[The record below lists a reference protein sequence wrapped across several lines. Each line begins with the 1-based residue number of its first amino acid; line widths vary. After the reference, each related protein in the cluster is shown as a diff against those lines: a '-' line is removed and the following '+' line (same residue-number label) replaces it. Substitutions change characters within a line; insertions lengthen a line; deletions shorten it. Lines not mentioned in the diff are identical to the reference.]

1 MIKFSI
7 EQKEVRTMTRLLR
20 LIPRQERF
28 LSVVPEFDVLDRFFG
43 DPELPALFGREG
55 ELAPAFDI
63 AETDKEYTITG
74 EIPGIEAKDLKVT
87 LTDGVLNITGEKK
100 KEEKE
105 KGEHYHRIE
114 REYGSF
120 HRGFRF
126 PEHVTSDN
134 VKANYK
140 DGVLKV
146 TLPKTEV
153 KTKKIEVKEQKTS
166 EKRETEVEVQ

>member
-1 MIKFSI
+1 
-7 EQKEVRTMTRLLR
+7 MTRLLS

-28 LSVVPEFDVLDRFFG
+28 LSVIPEFDVLDRFFG
-43 DPELPALFGREG
+43 ELELPALFGREG

-63 AETDKEYTITG
+63 AETEKEYTITG
-74 EIPGIEAKDLKVT
+74 EMPGIEAKDLTVT
-87 LTDGVLNITGEKK
+87 LTDGVLSITGEKK
-100 KEEKE
+100 QEEEE
-105 KGEHYHRIE
+105 KGERYHRIE

-126 PEHVTSDN
+126 PENVTSDK

-146 TLPKTEV
+146 TLPKIEV
-153 KTKKIEVKEQKTS
+153 KAKKIEVKEQKAS
-166 EKRETEVEVQ
+166 EKKETDVKVQ